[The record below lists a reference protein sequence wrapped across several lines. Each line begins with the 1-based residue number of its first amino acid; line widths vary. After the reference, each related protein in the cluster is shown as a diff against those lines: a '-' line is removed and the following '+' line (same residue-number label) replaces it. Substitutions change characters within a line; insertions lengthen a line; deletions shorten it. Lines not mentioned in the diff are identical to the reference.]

1 MSRIEIVEKN
11 VLKVYQK
18 ENPSIHY
25 ILENDKK
32 KKLREKNL
40 KNLIF
45 ENLKFPK
52 KMFEKANLIDIG
64 AGTGDTAI
72 FFNNWGADCTLME
85 MNKYALDRAKKIL
98 KKYQKKIQ
106 EINL

>member
-25 ILENDKK
+25 ILKNNKK
-32 KKLREKNL
+32 KKLIEKNL

-45 ENLKFPK
+45 ENLKF
-52 KMFEKANLIDIG
+52 
-64 AGTGDTAI
+64 
-72 FFNNWGADCTLME
+72 
-85 MNKYALDRAKKIL
+85 
-98 KKYQKKIQ
+98 QKKCLKRPI
-106 EINL
+106 

>member
-32 KKLREKNL
+32 KKIKRK
-40 KNLIF
+40 
-45 ENLKFPK
+45 KFK
-52 KMFEKANLIDIG
+52 K
-64 AGTGDTAI
+64 
-72 FFNNWGADCTLME
+72 FNF
-85 MNKYALDRAKKIL
+85 
-98 KKYQKKIQ
+98 
-106 EINL
+106 